1 MSRTNCYE
9 RLISIARQQSFTC
22 CSTTPATYCVP
33 LTEKLKRFLDYKYSR
48 KDMKDIFEKF
58 TSSSPKIIPVSTSND
73 MFERGNF
80 KIFKNALGQLIP
92 SRPLKH
98 VITSTNWNN
107 FWR

>member
-58 TSSSPKIIPVSTSND
+58 TSSSPKIIPVSTS
-73 MFERGNF
+73 MTCLRGAISKCSKMHSDN
-80 KIFKNALGQLIP
+80 
-92 SRPLKH
+92 
-98 VITSTNWNN
+98 
-107 FWR
+107 